1 MKLAV
6 LTPIILAAL
15 TLPAPADKPSVTGK
29 WMVHLS
35 VEGHENDQECSF
47 AQNKTELTGACK
59 GEKNDLKVTGS
70 VDDAKVMWKYDSEYE
85 GTPITLTFTGTLEVG
100 KIAGRVDVDPYNVSG
115 DFTATP
121 VKEGGPSPK

>member
-1 MKLAV
+1 MKLALV
-6 LTPIILAAL
+6 TSILLAAL
-15 TLPAPADKPSVTGK
+15 ALPAPADKPSVTGK

-47 AQNKTELTGACK
+47 TQNKTELNGACK

-70 VDDAKVMWKYDSEYE
+70 VDDAKVNWKYDSEYQ
-85 GTPITLTFTGTLEVG
+85 GTPITLTFTGTLAAG

-121 VKEGGPSPK
+121 VKEGEPAPK